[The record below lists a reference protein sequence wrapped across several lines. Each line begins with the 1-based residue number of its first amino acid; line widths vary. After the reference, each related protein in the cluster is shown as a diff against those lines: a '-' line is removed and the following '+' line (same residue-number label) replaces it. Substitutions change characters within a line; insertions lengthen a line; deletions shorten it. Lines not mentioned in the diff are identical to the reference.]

1 MNFALLEQKSPTATW
16 GEVRSQQKQNQKKS
30 RIYSVAKRKKS
41 TPSNFMIWESLKT
54 LMSLSVKV
62 IFIAI
67 CTYWVYAGFQ
77 FLTRSSYF
85 AVSEIRFSGNQ
96 KLLEEQLLE
105 AAGPLAGENI
115 FLLDLS
121 AVSGNL
127 AAHPWISSVSVKREF
142 PKRILI
148 DLEERV
154 PFARIQLD
162 KIYVMDNFGVL
173 VSKDDTDYQDLP
185 LITWPSQN
193 SHALGENTGTE
204 GIIKGLKTLHYF
216 NRLPFFKDHPIYTLK
231 VGGESRIAFLTLNG
245 GAKVFMTPDTV
256 TESFKKLRIVLDTL
270 ESHAGDIDYIDLSF
284 KNQVVLKHK
293 HRKQPYQGT

>member
-41 TPSNFMIWESLKT
+41 VPSNFMIWESLKT

-115 FLLDLS
+115 FLLDLR

-173 VSKDDTDYQDLP
+173 VSKDDTDYRNLP
-185 LITWPSQN
+185 LITGPSQN
-193 SHALGENTGTE
+193 SHDLGENAGTE
-204 GIIKGLKTLHYF
+204 GIIKGLKTMDYF

-231 VGGESRIAFLTLNG
+231 VEGESRIAFLTLNG
-245 GAKVFMTPDTV
+245 GAKVFMTTDTV
-256 TESFKKLRIVLDTL
+256 TESFKKLRIVLGTL

-293 HRKQPYQGT
+293 NRKQPYQGT